1 MAKSRK
7 TKKQENQNK
16 LESVG
21 ALWKQT
27 SKSGDFNYMTGVLE
41 NGDRIVAFFNKKKK
55 NQKEPDLR
63 IYYQNELDDEDDEDD
78 ELPF

>member
-1 MAKSRK
+1 MAKTRK
-7 TKKQENQNK
+7 TKKQEKQNK

-21 ALWKQT
+21 ALWKTT
-27 SKSGDFNYMTGVLE
+27 SKNGDFNYMTGVLE

-63 IYYQNELDDEDDEDD
+63 IYYQNELEDEEDEDD